1 MVVHVGSLAPC
12 RCSIQW
18 RGANNL
24 ERTRQNIKLL
34 DKSLRFCD
42 LLLMADIQAQAD
54 TPDETPVVD
63 PLDATKSQSGTN
75 ELAAYQ
81 AEKEAMLNSLDNDDE
96 QGHESAEVEEEEEE
110 QNADDTVSDEEAEE
124 QSEEVSDEEEA
135 DEEEPEPEAKT
146 KDRFRFKNADD
157 QAVAAI
163 AKAKGISLVE
173 AARLYAGEPTTTKHQ
188 EAVQESQEARESVAD
203 VTAQIKDL
211 QAQKKAKFSELN
223 FDEAAELDEQI
234 DALRDKRDELKVT
247 EAREQS
253 RQEQAEATK
262 FYADYEKSEIKTVGL
277 YPDAAVKTSPLAKE
291 MARLEAEMLELGD
304 PLYHSTDK
312 PFILAKEA
320 AKNLG
325 IPMKKPGTAPVKKT
339 VQHRPIQPAGGNAR
353 TTSADVNQALEQEID
368 QLDSLEAYERKFR
381 QR

>member
-1 MVVHVGSLAPC
+1 M
-12 RCSIQW
+12 
-18 RGANNL
+18 AN
-24 ERTRQNIKLL
+24 E
-34 DKSLRFCD
+34 D
-42 LLLMADIQAQAD
+42 QAQAD
-54 TPDETPVVD
+54 LQTETTVID
-63 PLDATKSQSGTN
+63 PLDAVKSQSGTN

-81 AEKEAMLNSLDNDDE
+81 AEKEAMLNSFESDDE
-96 QGHESAEVEEEEEE
+96 QGHESAEVEDEDEE
-110 QNADDTVSDEEAEE
+110 QADDTVSDEEAEE
-124 QSEEVSDEEEA
+124 QAEETPDEEESEEA
-135 DEEEPEPEAKT
+135 EEEEPEAKT
-146 KDRFRFKNADD
+146 SKRIRLSRPEDIAI
-157 QAVAAI
+157 AAI
-163 AKAKGISLVE
+163 AKAKDISFAE
-173 AARLYAGEPTTTKHQ
+173 ATDIFRGQTTTKHQ
-188 EAVQESQEARESVAD
+188 EAAQEDAVATET
-203 VTAQIKDL
+203 VATVSTAIKDL
-211 QAQKKAKFSELN
+211 QAQKREKLSALDFES
-223 FDEAAELDEQI
+223 AAELDEQI
-234 DALRDKRDELKVT
+234 DALRDKRDELKTT
-247 EAREQS
+247 EARQQSLAEQK
-253 RQEQAEATK
+253 EAEK

-353 TTSADVNQALEQEID
+353 TTSTDANQALEQEID